1 MKFLVFVVVFWMLA
15 SPGYAG
21 TDNRV
26 EQDSVFKVNVSYN
39 SILKL
44 PTGTPSEILSYDD
57 DPLQY
62 GELWLPDTEQ
72 NLAAP
77 LIVFIHGGCWL
88 NAYDIKHTQAAS
100 NALTKAGYA
109 VLSVEYRRTGDEGG
123 AWPGT
128 FNDILSAIEF
138 AKRLKRDKV
147 NNSQIILMG
156 HSAGGHLAL
165 LAANHYGKHEKN
177 SVKGVIGLAAISNL
191 KKYSQGDNS
200 CQSVVVDF
208 MNGDFKANEEQYN
221 LADPM
226 VQGFHSRTILI
237 HGDSDTIVPLAQST
251 KSNQYVEIVQ
261 GAGHFDMIHTGSSS
275 WQVMLKILGE
285 LNRSNL

>member
-1 MKFLVFVVVFWMLA
+1 MKVLVIVVTFLMLA
-15 SPGYAG
+15 KPSHAG
-21 TDNRV
+21 TNSPV
-26 EQDSVFKVNVSYN
+26 ERDSVFQVNVSYK
-39 SILKL
+39 SVLEL
-44 PTGTPSEILSYDD
+44 PTDAPSEILSYGD

-62 GELWLPDTEQ
+62 GELWLPDSKQ
-72 NLAAP
+72 DLAAP

-100 NALTKAGYA
+100 YALTKYGYA
-109 VLSVEYRRTGDEGG
+109 VWSVEYRRTGDEGG

-138 AKRLKRDKV
+138 ARQLNRTTI
-147 NNSQIILMG
+147 NNSQIVLVG

-165 LAANHYGKHEKN
+165 LAANHYAKRADN
-177 SVKGVIGLAAISNL
+177 LVKGVIGLAAISNL

-208 MNGDFKANEEQYN
+208 MGGNFKANKEQYN
-221 LADPM
+221 SADPM

-237 HGDSDTIVPLAQST
+237 HGDNDTIVPLAQST
-251 KSNQYVEIVQ
+251 ESNQYVEIVK

-275 WQVMLKILGE
+275 WHVLLKTLNE
-285 LNRSNL
+285 LNRSK